1 MKKLFLLLAM
11 AIMLPLSINAQG
23 LISAYIVDGDGPVT
37 NIRNAPNGKI
47 VATLPT
53 DANIIVTLNY
63 AKDGWW
69 NIDDEVFYV
78 GDEEKTEKLKGSKT
92 GYWVH
97 SSLLGFGI
105 TGDPKGALRT
115 TPSSKAKALKVY
127 FYPGEE
133 TLRPI
138 DIKGDWVKVTFVVNG
153 KKHTG
158 WLHRDRIC
166 DNPLTTCP

>member
-1 MKKLFLLLAM
+1 MKKLFLFLAM
-11 AIMLPLSINAQG
+11 VIMLPAAITAQG
-23 LISAYIVDGDGPVT
+23 LISAYIVDNDGPET

-53 DANIIVTLNY
+53 NDNIIVTLNY
-63 AKDGWW
+63 VKDGWW

-78 GDEEKTEKLKGSKT
+78 GDEEKTETLKGSKT

-105 TGDPKGALRT
+105 AGDHKGALRT
-115 TPSSKAKALKVY
+115 APSSKAKAMKVNA
-127 FYPGEE
+127 YPGEV
-133 TLRPI
+133 TLHPI
-138 DIKGDWVKVTFVVNG
+138 DIKGKWVKVTFVVNG